1 LRVARNPD
9 GVRILRKDT
18 STTQAGETN
27 LEEAEQMVTE
37 GIPFTKKGFEELRN
51 ELHRL
56 KTIERPKV
64 IQDIAEARAHGDLSE
79 NAEYAAA
86 REKQGM
92 IEARINDLDD
102 KLSRANVID
111 FSTAKPD
118 NVKFGAHVTLTD
130 EDSGDEKTYQIVG
143 DLEADISRNRISL
156 SSPIARAM
164 LGKKIDDLVEVQA
177 PKGLVEYI
185 ISNIHYD

>member
-1 LRVARNPD
+1 
-9 GVRILRKDT
+9 
-18 STTQAGETN
+18 
-27 LEEAEQMVTE
+27 MVTE
-37 GIPFTKKGFEELRN
+37 GIPFTKNGFEELRV

-102 KLSRANVID
+102 KLSRATVID
-111 FSTAKPD
+111 FSTVKPD

-130 EDSGDEKTYQIVG
+130 EDSGDERTYQIVG

-177 PKGLVEYI
+177 PKGVVEYI